1 MVVIC
6 RRSASVVARLLSRR
20 IASTPTRRMFGVSA
34 AEVELDYESEWEDV
48 YRSPPP
54 PPVVASEK
62 CGEMQGRGVQW
73 VFMGTPNAQKRVYAA
88 RVAQLLEV
96 PYISMGTLVRQELHP
111 RSSIYIK
118 EILDQITDIDLV
130 VNFKSAEDC
139 LIKKHFANE
148 ICTHCGEP
156 FDMLNSHS
164 KFLNPYLATGANS
177 CKLHTSMKVKIDK
190 SRLEKLQMYFEQNKL
205 LEDYYGKQNK
215 LLNFFVAGGPGETW
229 RGLLA
234 ALRLQQ
240 VHAASLS
247 NKLTA

>member
-1 MVVIC
+1 
-6 RRSASVVARLLSRR
+6 
-20 IASTPTRRMFGVSA
+20 
-34 AEVELDYESEWEDV
+34 
-48 YRSPPP
+48 
-54 PPVVASEK
+54 
-62 CGEMQGRGVQW
+62 MQGRGVQW

-118 EILDQITDIDLV
+118 IANAVNEGKLVPEDIIFGLLSKRLEDACYSGETGFVLDGIPRTRVQAEILDQITDIDLV

-156 FDMLNSHS
+156 FDMFNSHS

-177 CKLHTSMKVKIDK
+177 CKLHTSMKAKIDK

-234 ALRLQQ
+234 ALRLQK